1 MPVSP
6 LLPGRENRYLGKK
19 ALTKQDHINY
29 WLETAKRDWRTIRS
43 MLKTREYVP
52 ALFWAHLMLEKL
64 FKAHWVKDNEGN
76 HPPKIHNLITL
87 SVKIR
92 LEISE
97 NDLEFL
103 AVMNQFQLEGRYP
116 DYIQG
121 IYKNYKAKQTK
132 KVIERVTIIRKCLL
146 KGLL

>member
-1 MPVSP
+1 
-6 LLPGRENRYLGKK
+6 
-19 ALTKQDHINY
+19 
-29 WLETAKRDWRTIRS
+29 

-52 ALFWAHLMLEKL
+52 ALFWSHLLLEKL
-64 FKAHWVKDNEGN
+64 IKAHWVKDNESN
-76 HPPKIHNLITL
+76 HPPKIHNLITVSTKTNL
-87 SVKIR
+87 S
-92 LEISE
+92 LSG

-132 KVIERVTIIRKCLL
+132 KVIERISTPRKCLL
-146 KGLL
+146 KGLQ